1 MLTVLDTTTKSV
13 VKVDRFNRIDYV
25 VQVGRLKALSERFHP
40 DRVIAEQ
47 NSMGEPLVEQLQ
59 REGLPVQGF
68 QTTNAS
74 KTGIIES
81 LALAFERREITIP
94 NDSVLVSEL
103 QAYEMSRLPGGSFR
117 YSAPEGLH
125 DDTVMS
131 LALAWHGIGSWLF
144 DF

>member
-1 MLTVLDTTTKSV
+1 
-13 VKVDRFNRIDYV
+13 
-25 VQVGRLKALSERFHP
+25 
-40 DRVIAEQ
+40 
-47 NSMGEPLVEQLQ
+47 MGEPLLELLQ

-74 KTGIIES
+74 KAGIIEA

-103 QAYEMSRLPGGSFR
+103 QAYEMMRLPGGSFR
-117 YSAPEGLH
+117 YSAPEGMH